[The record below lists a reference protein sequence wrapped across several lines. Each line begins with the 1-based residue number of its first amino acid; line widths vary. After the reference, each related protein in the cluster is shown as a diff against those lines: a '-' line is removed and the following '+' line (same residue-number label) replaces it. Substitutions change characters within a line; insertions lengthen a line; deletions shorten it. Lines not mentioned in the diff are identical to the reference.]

1 MRLLVD
7 ANLSPVVSARLRDA
21 GHEAIHVY
29 EVGMA
34 EATDD
39 QIVEYALEQ
48 DCIIVSSDADF
59 GAILARTDRAK
70 PSFILLRHVNEM
82 TPNQHAALLEV
93 NLDALAEDLEA
104 GAVAS
109 FARGT
114 IRVRRLPFAS
124 E

>member
-7 ANLSPVVSARLRDA
+7 ANLSPVVAARLRDA

-29 EVGMA
+29 DLGLLRASDES
-34 EATDD
+34 
-39 QIVEYALEQ
+39 IFEYALEH
-48 DCIIVSSDADF
+48 DYVVVSADTDF
-59 GAILARTDRAK
+59 AAILARLDRAK
-70 PSFILLRHVNEM
+70 PSFVLLRHVNEM
-82 TPNQHAALLEV
+82 TPEQHASLLHA

-124 E
+124 T

>member
-7 ANLSPVVSARLRDA
+7 ANLSPVVAARLRGA

-29 EVGMA
+29 DVHLAQARDETVL
-34 EATDD
+34 
-39 QIVEYALEQ
+39 EYALEH
-48 DCIIVSSDADF
+48 DYVVVSADTDF
-59 GAILARTDRAK
+59 AAILAELDSAK
-70 PSFILLRHVNEM
+70 PSFVLLRHVNEM
-82 TPNQHAALLEV
+82 SPEEHAALLLA

-124 E
+124 A

>member
-29 EVGMA
+29 DVGLA
-34 EATDD
+34 QARDEAL
-39 QIVEYALEQ
+39 VEYALEH
-48 DCIIVSSDADF
+48 DYVIVSADTDF
-59 GAILARTDRAK
+59 GAILAGLESAK
-70 PSFILLRHVNEM
+70 PSFVLLRHVNEM
-82 TPNQHAALLEV
+82 TPEQHAALLQA

-124 E
+124 A